1 MEEQAREKRIMKR
14 LHEHYQELEKRN
26 FEIVAVMLQG
36 SQNYN
41 LDEYSNEYM
50 SDIDSKAIILPSFD
64 DFVRVKSPYSHTIIL
79 DNEEHIDTKDI
90 RCMAEMWKKE
100 NISYIELLYTD
111 FYIVNPKYAAT
122 FDMIRSCRDKIVT
135 SDSRR
140 FVNCLVGMAHEKR
153 KALCH
158 PYPGIIDKI
167 EKYGFDGK
175 QLHHLLRLFFFL
187 NDFINNKP
195 IADCYKITNEEKR
208 NSLMNLKKNLE
219 TNGINIMSKESAIY
233 FADALIEAMEH
244 IKLRFIAPP
253 TAQIEIP
260 AIYDILKQ
268 RFKEELL

>member
-1 MEEQAREKRIMKR
+1 MTREEKIMKR
-14 LHEHYQELEKRN
+14 LNEHYKELEKRN

-41 LDEYSNEYM
+41 LDEYSDSYM

-64 DFVRVKSPYSHTIIL
+64 DFVRVKSPYSHTIVL

-111 FYIVNPKYAAT
+111 FYIVNPKYEET
-122 FDMIRSCRDKIVT
+122 FNLIRSVRNGIVK
-135 SDSRR
+135 SDPRR
-140 FVNCLVGMAHEKR
+140 FVNCLVGMGYEKR

-175 QLHHLLRLFFFL
+175 QLHHLLRLLFFL
-187 NDFINNKP
+187 QDFINGKS
-195 IADCYKITNEEKR
+195 IADCYKVTDEEKR
-208 NSLMNLKKNLE
+208 NDLMNLKKNLE
-219 TNGINIMSKESAIY
+219 TNGINIMSKESAVRL
-233 FADALIEAMEH
+233 ADNLIEEMEH
-244 IKLRFIAPP
+244 LKLEYLQHAPP
-253 TAQIEIP
+253 AAAIDIP
-260 AIYDILKQ
+260 AVYDILKQ
-268 RFKEELL
+268 RFKEEIL